1 MSEVLDMNS
10 MGYFIPQTN
19 AGGGIV
25 AVIVL
30 SIIAAVILAIV
41 FLPKSK
47 RGKYSGLL
55 NDVYEFLHFTKYWIP
70 SIVRFIYLFIIC
82 YAVIGGLYTMF
93 AISFWLGLMTMIV
106 PPVISRLVIE
116 GLLVLYSIREE
127 LVRIRQ
133 NLEKKNQE

>member
-1 MSEVLDMNS
+1 MSEVMNLNS
-10 MGYFIPQTN
+10 MDYYLPQTN
-19 AGGGIV
+19 VGGGMV
-25 AVIVL
+25 TVIIL

-47 RGKYSGLL
+47 RGKYTGFLSDL
-55 NDVYEFLHFTKYWIP
+55 YEFLHFTKYWIP
-70 SIVRFIYLFIIC
+70 SIVRFLYLFILC

-133 NLEKKNQE
+133 SLEKKNQE